1 MTKLNTYEREFIQL
15 FRDADED
22 GKTYII
28 QVLLCALHFGSE
40 FCAEMEALRIKGD
53 KEGMRE
59 CAANW
64 YARGCE
70 MFGVESM
77 TI

>member
-1 MTKLNTYEREFIQL
+1 MTTMTANERELIQL

-22 GKTYII
+22 GKTYIT

-40 FCAEMEALRIKGD
+40 FHVEMEAFRTKGD

-59 CAANW
+59 CAARW

-70 MFGVESM
+70 EFGAERM
-77 TI
+77 TL